1 MQCLRAEYSCPK
13 KRRTELN
20 GSTSQPLRKELKKGW
35 NSRSV
40 LRSMGEVLNEAM
52 GLKKER

>member
-13 KRRTELN
+13 RVRTELN
-20 GSTSQPLRKELKKGW
+20 GSISQPLREELKKGW

-40 LRSMGEVLNEAM
+40 HRSMGEVLNGTM